1 MSVPYVNIFS
11 SVAHPILTA
20 HDVSKGIGRGLY
32 ESVVRNRPLK
42 TAWGHAAAQIVG
54 SATARAVDTGDDT
67 TGYGWLQGNNRIVQS
82 AVTSLVSGGLDTV
95 MNRGSTL
102 ERFAVP
108 IAVDGLG
115 DKILPYLSSSN
126 PRIL

>member
-1 MSVPYVNIFS
+1 MSDPYVNLFS
-11 SVAHPILTA
+11 SITHPILTA

-32 ESVVRNRPLK
+32 ESVGRNRPLK
-42 TAWGHAAAQIVG
+42 TSCGHAAAQIVG

-67 TGYGWLQGNNRIVQS
+67 TGYGFLQGNNMIVQS
-82 AVTSLVSGGLDTV
+82 VVTSIVSGGLDSV

-102 ERFAVP
+102 ERFVVP
-108 IAVDGLG
+108 IVVDALG
-115 DKILPYLSSSN
+115 DKILPYLASSN